1 MVAVKARDVENILR
15 KPDPTCRVF
24 LVYGPDAG
32 LVSERVTALIR
43 RLCPDPQDPFS
54 VQRLAA
60 ELLADQPSRLYEEG
74 SSPGLFGGGEKL
86 ILIRSAGRN
95 VHRAVETVLES
106 ERFDARIVIEADDLG
121 RSAPLRTLCEK
132 SVRALAIPCYADQAR
147 DLGAL
152 LDQALR
158 EARVQI
164 EPAARTAFLERIGSD
179 RLVSRGEIEKMILYA
194 GPDGRLTLT
203 DIEALSGDAGAHAL
217 NDLVDAAFAGDAASF
232 DRHFTRAMNEGMDSN
247 GILAGFLRHALVLT
261 NYSLDRSGSE
271 SSADFIARQ
280 RGIHFSRQSFLTRH
294 LDSWSTEALLELTEA
309 IGASILSVRRQ
320 PMTARD
326 NAYAQG
332 IRIMQKARV
341 RRRP

>member
-1 MVAVKARDVENILR
+1 MVAVKARDVEGILR
-15 KPDPTCRVF
+15 KSDPACRVF

-43 RLCPDPQDPFS
+43 RLCPDPQDPFA
-54 VQRLAA
+54 VQKLAA
-60 ELLADQPSRLYEEG
+60 EVLAEEPSRLYEEG

-95 VHRAVETVLES
+95 LHRAVETVLES

-132 SVRALAIPCYADQAR
+132 SGRALAIPCYADQAR
-147 DLGAL
+147 DLGVL

-158 EARVQI
+158 EAQIRI
-164 EPAARTAFLERIGSD
+164 EPAARSAFLERLGSD
-179 RLVSRGEIEKMILYA
+179 RLATRGEIEKMIVYA
-194 GPDGRLTLT
+194 GPGGSLTLA
-203 DIEALSGDAGAHAL
+203 DVEALSGDAGAHAL
-217 NDLVDAAFAGDAASF
+217 NDLVDAAYAGDTASF
-232 DRHFTRAMNEGMDSN
+232 DRHFTRALNEGMDSN
-247 GILAGFLRHALVLT
+247 AILAGFLRHALVLT
-261 NYSLDRSGSE
+261 SYSLDRSGSE
-271 SSADFIARQ
+271 SAADFLARQ
-280 RGIHFSRQSFLTRH
+280 RGIHFSRQAFLVRH
-294 LDSWSTEALLELTEA
+294 LDAWPLEALLELTEA
-309 IGASILSVRRQ
+309 IGASILAVRRQ

-332 IRIMQKARV
+332 IRILQKARV